1 MSRTIGVE
9 TLAAYKKPMEGI
21 SVKRVASSHYVRD
34 DDVQITGSSAGNYSI
49 YLLLTQNLLFV
60 ACKFF
65 VSQKS
70 FFQSRIWSKLE
81 VSPTIVFDE
90 YQRMKVLRRRPHPCV
105 IPIVD
110 AHVFPVVDA
119 EEYNCWEMIRS
130 YCCDKNPRFRRPG
143 LLDPILVHMPNGPA
157 PVWAV
162 RCGAS
167 QRPITSKKRPI
178 QEAGDR
184 GTVAE
189 ITESIRYKKRSSDL
203 EKDTGIIFVL
213 GSDRGYWFRTVLGRV
228 MTTVGS
234 FRLLMTC
241 FSSRFMELQ
250 MCFRNRVSFDLM
262 KDRSAKRKVVVRHL
276 PPSLSQPDLLSQI
289 DSRFGD
295 SYSWFSFRP
304 GKSNYKTQKHSRAYF
319 GFKSPEDVYEFAAF
333 FNGHVFVNEKGAQ
346 FKAIVEYAPS
356 QRVPKPCDKKD
367 PREGSIT
374 KDPEYLE
381 FLKLIAQPV
390 ENLPSA
396 EVQLERR
403 EAEQSGASKPAPIVT
418 PLMEF
423 IRQKRATV
431 IGSQGSLD
439 VRRGGRRSRAVSANK
454 PSSRPS
460 KRNSEKK
467 KYVEKDNS
475 KSVRSSKQD
484 NSSTASVMD
493 SSLPGISLT
502 MESGKKKILLLKKD
516 RDTPVNSPPQPEQ
529 QMETNLS
536 STSRQNQKIDDV
548 GGRLI
553 KGMLVRKEPRPS
565 QSSSLVQPEPRV
577 EPSEA
582 ENYKRPPRAG
592 KDYHVSGTNSEKQ
605 ERRPRNRDRPDR
617 VVWAPLRRSDGSN
630 NSEDQLSSSAANNGE
645 VKQRTLL
652 QRSGEVVNSSD
663 GHSLENG
670 SARYSSRRVGSR
682 NRKEDGF
689 AVTGEGKSSRR
700 GGGGDPTSYEASQ
713 AKCCNLS
720 GYKHQPIPMEFVF
733 ERESIHLNGNGK

>member
-1 MSRTIGVE
+1 
-9 TLAAYKKPMEGI
+9 
-21 SVKRVASSHYVRD
+21 
-34 DDVQITGSSAGNYSI
+34 
-49 YLLLTQNLLFV
+49 
-60 ACKFF
+60 
-65 VSQKS
+65 
-70 FFQSRIWSKLE
+70 
-81 VSPTIVFDE
+81 
-90 YQRMKVLRRRPHPCV
+90 
-105 IPIVD
+105 
-110 AHVFPVVDA
+110 
-119 EEYNCWEMIRS
+119 
-130 YCCDKNPRFRRPG
+130 
-143 LLDPILVHMPNGPA
+143 
-157 PVWAV
+157 
-162 RCGAS
+162 
-167 QRPITSKKRPI
+167 
-178 QEAGDR
+178 
-184 GTVAE
+184 
-189 ITESIRYKKRSSDL
+189 
-203 EKDTGIIFVL
+203 
-213 GSDRGYWFRTVLGRV
+213 
-228 MTTVGS
+228 
-234 FRLLMTC
+234 
-241 FSSRFMELQ
+241 
-250 MCFRNRVSFDLM
+250 M

-276 PPSLSQPDLLSQI
+276 PPSLSEPDLLSQI

-374 KDPEYLE
+374 KDPDYLE

-454 PSSRPS
+454 PSSRPL

-467 KYVEKDNS
+467 KYVEKDTS

-529 QMETNLS
+529 QMETILS
-536 STSRQNQKIDDV
+536 STSRQNQKIGDV

-565 QSSSLVQPEPRV
+565 QSSTLVQPEPRV

-582 ENYKRPPRAG
+582 ENYKRPPRADGIYAG
-592 KDYHVSGTNSEKQ
+592 KDYHVSGTNTEKQ

-617 VVWAPLRRSDGSN
+617 VVWAPLRRADGSN

-682 NRKEDGF
+682 SRKEDGF

-713 AKCCNLS
+713 AKVSPPRRAINISQFQWNLS
-720 GYKHQPIPMEFVF
+720 
-733 ERESIHLNGNGK
+733 LDGNL

>member
-1 MSRTIGVE
+1 
-9 TLAAYKKPMEGI
+9 
-21 SVKRVASSHYVRD
+21 
-34 DDVQITGSSAGNYSI
+34 
-49 YLLLTQNLLFV
+49 
-60 ACKFF
+60 
-65 VSQKS
+65 
-70 FFQSRIWSKLE
+70 
-81 VSPTIVFDE
+81 
-90 YQRMKVLRRRPHPCV
+90 
-105 IPIVD
+105 
-110 AHVFPVVDA
+110 
-119 EEYNCWEMIRS
+119 
-130 YCCDKNPRFRRPG
+130 
-143 LLDPILVHMPNGPA
+143 
-157 PVWAV
+157 
-162 RCGAS
+162 
-167 QRPITSKKRPI
+167 
-178 QEAGDR
+178 
-184 GTVAE
+184 
-189 ITESIRYKKRSSDL
+189 
-203 EKDTGIIFVL
+203 
-213 GSDRGYWFRTVLGRV
+213 
-228 MTTVGS
+228 
-234 FRLLMTC
+234 
-241 FSSRFMELQ
+241 
-250 MCFRNRVSFDLM
+250 M

-276 PPSLSQPDLLSQI
+276 PPSLSEPDLLSQI

-374 KDPEYLE
+374 KDPDYLE

-454 PSSRPS
+454 PSSRPL

-467 KYVEKDNS
+467 KYVEKDTS

-529 QMETNLS
+529 QMETILS
-536 STSRQNQKIDDV
+536 STSRQNQKIGDV

-565 QSSSLVQPEPRV
+565 QSSTLVQPEPRV

-582 ENYKRPPRAG
+582 ENYKRPPRADGIYAG
-592 KDYHVSGTNSEKQ
+592 KDYHVSGTNTEKQ

-617 VVWAPLRRSDGSN
+617 VVWAPLRRADGSN

-682 NRKEDGF
+682 SRKEDGF

-713 AKCCNLS
+713 AKKQKWILKSSS
-720 GYKHQPIPMEFVF
+720 GYKHQPIPMEFIF
-733 ERESIHLNGNGK
+733 GRESIDMNGTGK

>member
-189 ITESIRYKKRSSDL
+189 ITESIRYKKRSSDT

-250 MCFRNRVSFDLM
+250 MCFRWHSLGLV
-262 KDRSAKRKVVVRHL
+262 KCVVVV
-276 PPSLSQPDLLSQI
+276 SGSGC
-289 DSRFGD
+289 DSRVVQSSRVKSMGFLGWRCVLLVLVEID
-295 SYSWFSFRP
+295 VIVWLGMNDN
-304 GKSNYKTQKHSRAYF
+304 GKSRSKASRCWKVACLLTYYHGGYF
-319 GFKSPEDVYEFAAF
+319 
-333 FNGHVFVNEKGAQ
+333 
-346 FKAIVEYAPS
+346 
-356 QRVPKPCDKKD
+356 
-367 PREGSIT
+367 
-374 KDPEYLE
+374 
-381 FLKLIAQPV
+381 
-390 ENLPSA
+390 
-396 EVQLERR
+396 
-403 EAEQSGASKPAPIVT
+403 
-418 PLMEF
+418 
-423 IRQKRATV
+423 
-431 IGSQGSLD
+431 
-439 VRRGGRRSRAVSANK
+439 
-454 PSSRPS
+454 
-460 KRNSEKK
+460 
-467 KYVEKDNS
+467 
-475 KSVRSSKQD
+475 
-484 NSSTASVMD
+484 
-493 SSLPGISLT
+493 
-502 MESGKKKILLLKKD
+502 
-516 RDTPVNSPPQPEQ
+516 
-529 QMETNLS
+529 
-536 STSRQNQKIDDV
+536 
-548 GGRLI
+548 
-553 KGMLVRKEPRPS
+553 
-565 QSSSLVQPEPRV
+565 
-577 EPSEA
+577 
-582 ENYKRPPRAG
+582 
-592 KDYHVSGTNSEKQ
+592 
-605 ERRPRNRDRPDR
+605 
-617 VVWAPLRRSDGSN
+617 
-630 NSEDQLSSSAANNGE
+630 
-645 VKQRTLL
+645 
-652 QRSGEVVNSSD
+652 
-663 GHSLENG
+663 
-670 SARYSSRRVGSR
+670 
-682 NRKEDGF
+682 
-689 AVTGEGKSSRR
+689 
-700 GGGGDPTSYEASQ
+700 
-713 AKCCNLS
+713 
-720 GYKHQPIPMEFVF
+720 
-733 ERESIHLNGNGK
+733 